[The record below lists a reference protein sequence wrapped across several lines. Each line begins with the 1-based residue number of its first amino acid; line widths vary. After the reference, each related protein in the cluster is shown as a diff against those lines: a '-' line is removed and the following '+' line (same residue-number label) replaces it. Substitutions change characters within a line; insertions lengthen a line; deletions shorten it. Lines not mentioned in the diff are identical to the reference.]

1 MHEELHKNAKGNFK
15 PDVYWGNAWND
26 SSQAIIYFFNGG
38 HSFSVNKLNEQHYVR
53 AVRNF

>member
-26 SSQAIIYFFNGG
+26 SSQAIMYYFYSGN
-38 HSFSVNKLNEQHYVR
+38 SFSANKLNEQHYVR